1 MFGAHELRQRLNGDG
16 AADNRIGPLRA
27 EPGNV
32 VAPFLPGRSEAVDD
46 LPKTIDRQLV
56 PVQPADWIP
65 PRLTI
70 DLGQIA
76 QRASGANQPIA
87 RREASHSSLRQMAP
101 DVVAQTPELLGGGRI
116 GLEEFLAQS
125 KRPERQAH
133 AFRQPAARESG
144 DLQAAA
150 AEIEEQA
157 VRNRE
162 PSHRAGETVARF
174 RQPSD
179 NLDSNPQLALQPFS
193 EQRAVGR
200 VAHRGGGHR
209 DDALRSGAGRDR
221 LKIPQR
227 LGRARHRRVAQRP
240 ARIDVVDEP
249 QRRARTGEEAQMAR
263 CVALEHHHAAGV
275 RPDIDDGDDVAA
287 RGGRLSFEACGSG
300 GQRVGFGTAGPVERL
315 SGNRSS
321 PTSVQPSP
329 PRRK

>member
-1 MFGAHELRQRLNGDG
+1 
-16 AADNRIGPLRA
+16 
-27 EPGNV
+27 
-32 VAPFLPGRSEAVDD
+32 
-46 LPKTIDRQLV
+46 
-56 PVQPADWIP
+56 
-65 PRLTI
+65 
-70 DLGQIA
+70 
-76 QRASGANQPIA
+76 
-87 RREASHSSLRQMAP
+87 MAP

-144 DLQAAA
+144 DLEAAA
-150 AEIEEQA
+150 SEIEEQA
-157 VRNRE
+157 VRHRQ
-162 PSHRAGETVARF
+162 PSHRSGETVARF

-179 NLDSNPQLALQPFS
+179 NLDANPQLALQPFG

-209 DDALRSGAGRDR
+209 DDALRAGAGRDR

-227 LGRARHRRVAQRP
+227 LRRARHRRVAQRP

-249 QRRARTGEEAQMAR
+249 QRTRANRRGGADGSTVSRSNTITRPEFDPISMTATTSPRERPLRSACG
-263 CVALEHHHAAGV
+263 HAGV
-275 RPDIDDGDDVAA
+275 LD
-287 RGGRLSFEACGSG
+287 
-300 GQRVGFGTAGPVERL
+300 QRVGFCAAGPAERL

-329 PRRK
+329 ARRK